1 MPLHDE
7 LVLIRTAAGRKELV
21 QRSRTMSVSLR
32 KLLILTDGNNRV
44 GDLRRLM
51 GLENGLDRDLCELI
65 CRGLVVTLL
74 AESPPVCDF
83 PPHQHLAANLAIAYL
98 NGHAKPLF
106 GIVAGMAESGEG
118 RAEAIGRIERL
129 VRLTIDER
137 AARELARCLRM
148 VPSELQ
154 AVDGKIQH

>member
-21 QRSRTMSVSLR
+21 QRSRTMSQSLR

-51 GLENGLDRDLCELI
+51 GSENGLDRELCELM

-74 AESPPVCDF
+74 AESPPVCEF
-83 PPHQHLAANLAIAYL
+83 PPHQQLVANLAIAYL
-98 NGHAKPLF
+98 NGHAEPLF
-106 GIVAGMAESGEG
+106 GIIAGMEESGEG
-118 RAEAIGRIERL
+118 RAGAIGRIERL

-137 AARELARCLRM
+137 AARELAQCLRL
-148 VPSELQ
+148 VPPKLQ
-154 AVDGKIQH
+154 AVDGRIQH